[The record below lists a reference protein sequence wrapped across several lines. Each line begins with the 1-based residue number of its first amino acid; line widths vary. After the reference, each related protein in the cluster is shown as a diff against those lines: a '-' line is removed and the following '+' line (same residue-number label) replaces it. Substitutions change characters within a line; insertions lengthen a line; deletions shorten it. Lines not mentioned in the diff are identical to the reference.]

1 MFSMQQTITN
11 SIGMIL
17 VNIPSG
23 SFVMGGDEVTEQADE
38 MERPRHRV
46 TINHSFYMSRYPVT
60 QKEWVLVMNN
70 NPSHFIG
77 DQHPVEQIS
86 YHDAHEFIRKL
97 NQLEKTKAYR
107 LPYEAEWEYAAR
119 AGSQTTYCFGNN
131 TSQLEKY
138 AWFRKNSGKTTHPVG
153 KLSPNAWGLYD
164 IHGNVHEWCEDWFDK
179 KYYGLSA
186 KTNPTGPK
194 KGLAKSLRGGDWGSE
209 DWHCRSAS
217 RSLGAPDRRGN
228 RLGLRLIYC

>member
-1 MFSMQQTITN
+1 MQQTMTN

-17 VNIPSG
+17 IKIPSG
-23 SFVMGGDEVTEQADE
+23 SFVMGGDEISEQADE

-46 TINHSFYMSRYPVT
+46 TINRPFYIGRYPVT
-60 QKEWVLVMNN
+60 QQEWISVMQT
-70 NPSHFIG
+70 NPSHFMG
-77 DQHPVEQIS
+77 DQHPVEQVS
-86 YHDAHEFIRKL
+86 YQDVHIFIKKL

-119 AGSQTTYCFGNN
+119 AGSQTTYCFGDNS
-131 TSQLEKY
+131 SQLAKY
-138 AWFRKNSGKTTHPVG
+138 AWFRNNSGKKTHPVG
-153 KLSPNAWGLYD
+153 QLAPNPWGLFD
-164 IHGNVHEWCEDWFDK
+164 VHGNVHEWCEDWFDK
-179 KYYGLSA
+179 KYYSVST

-217 RSLGAPDRRGN
+217 RSLGSPDRRGN
-228 RLGLRLIYC
+228 RLGFRLLYC